1 MTDTSVEQ
9 TKGAEESNPAAAANE
24 TDELDALLAE
34 FDQEADGTEQ
44 TTQTQTTTQSGS
56 ENELADQVRQLV
68 DAEKARTQEK
78 IETDARQGVDEAVGW
93 VKDVLVEKELEV
105 PEGAEDLIEGSLQ
118 TAARKDPRIAKAFM
132 ERHKRPSAW
141 KKIVV
146 AHAQGLTRYFP
157 QANQDSQREKA
168 AAAVAQ
174 SRSGKSSDQDFPS
187 AEELGKMSDREF
199 FKLAKGMTGN
209 M

>member
-1 MTDTSVEQ
+1 MSDTSVDQAKEASED
-9 TKGAEESNPAAAANE
+9 KSAATDNE
-24 TDELDALLAE
+24 ADELDTLLAE
-34 FDQEADGTEQ
+34 FENESGTETITEQPNTTEGGDDLASQVKELVQAQKARERQDAEADTRKGI
-44 TTQTQTTTQSGS
+44 
-56 ENELADQVRQLV
+56 DQ
-68 DAEKARTQEK
+68 
-78 IETDARQGVDEAVGW
+78 AVGW
-93 VKDVLVEKELEV
+93 VTEVLKEKELEV
-105 PEGAEDLIEGSLQ
+105 PEGAEDLIEGSLD

-157 QANQDSQREKA
+157 QANQDSQREQA

-174 SRSGKSSDQDFPS
+174 SRSGKSKGQDFPS
-187 AEELGKMSDREF
+187 AKDLGRMSDREF
-199 FKLAKGMTGN
+199 FKLAKGMTGG